1 MSYLIAAYAVTALG
15 LGLYGLN
22 VWRER
27 GALRR
32 EQESRGGDVAD
43 DG

>member
-1 MSYLIAAYAVTALG
+1 MSYVIAAYAVTALS
-15 LGLYGLN
+15 LGFYGLN

-27 GALRR
+27 AALRS

>member
-1 MSYLIAAYAVTALG
+1 MSYVIAAYAVTALS

-27 GALRR
+27 AALRR
-32 EQESRGGDVAD
+32 EAASSGDGAAD
-43 DG
+43 G

>member
-1 MSYLIAAYAVTALG
+1 MSYVIAAYAVTALS

-27 GALRR
+27 AALRL
-32 EQESRGGDVAD
+32 EEASRGGDVAD